1 MDNTTTSSGS
11 TAQLTIALILSI
23 FSTISG
29 IILHYK
35 LKHFKVCCL
44 ESDCVTSPPSTPAV
58 SSSSILE
65 EKEEEDKIDLKEAER
80 LIAQKFE
87 EHFKEIKKKETE
99 L

>member
-1 MDNTTTSSGS
+1 MDNSSTSSGS

-58 SSSSILE
+58 SLSALREKKE
-65 EKEEEDKIDLKEAER
+65 EKEEKEE
-80 LIAQKFE
+80 
-87 EHFKEIKKKETE
+87 KKEKETTDI
-99 L
+99 